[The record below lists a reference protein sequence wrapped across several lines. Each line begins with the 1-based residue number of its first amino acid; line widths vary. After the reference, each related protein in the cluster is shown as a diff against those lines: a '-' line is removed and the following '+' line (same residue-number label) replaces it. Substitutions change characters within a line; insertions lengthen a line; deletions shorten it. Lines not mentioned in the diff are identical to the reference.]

1 MVAGVIIVLFG
12 RSVRLY
18 VERDSRLL
26 RNVALIVSVAW
37 FRWILEA
44 TANVIANAFNS
55 VGQPIIGLGDP
66 NFSTFFFTI
75 IVGILIGIASVLLIF
90 IVSRSTK
97 DFFQKSD
104 KNLTK

>member
-18 VERDSRLL
+18 FERDSRLL

-44 TANVIANAFNS
+44 TANVIVNAFNR
-55 VGQPIIGLGDP
+55 LG
-66 NFSTFFFTI
+66 S
-75 IVGILIGIASVLLIF
+75 L
-90 IVSRSTK
+90 
-97 DFFQKSD
+97 
-104 KNLTK
+104 